1 MRTIRT
7 LAAAALLATLVT
19 VGATSASAAPVDL
32 KSTSNVQLG
41 WSWGGP

>member
-7 LAAAALLATLVT
+7 LAAAALLASLVT

-32 KSTSNVQLG
+32 KSTTTAKLG
-41 WSWGGP
+41 WGWGS